1 MASAIQQVGYFYIYS
16 KEKFKLPW
24 KKIFVRCFCAS
35 FFYITFSFSLMLANG
50 HWCYCNNG
58 KQGRSCHNLDDQP
71 LDTKACSESTCLNG
85 GKCLAFRFLYNA
97 F

>member
-1 MASAIQQVGYFYIYS
+1 
-16 KEKFKLPW
+16 
-24 KKIFVRCFCAS
+24 
-35 FFYITFSFSLMLANG
+35 MLANG

-85 GKCLAFRFLYNA
+85 GKCLAFNTSGMQLLNHKNNKK
-97 F
+97 